1 MHFTEAEFK
10 KLSSTYGKY
19 AGWAIWNYSRSRD
32 IERSTSIIDDN
43 IALLNSRNVIVGL
56 NVSAPID
63 ILWSNF
69 RGGTHDRKLKYAF
82 NDTIRGS
89 YITDLYKGIVNPS
102 SVELDKYISKNPDIL
117 QENVQF
123 FLEEMK
129 SIRLSMES
137 RFIILGVENGI
148 LARHFNK
155 HFQRHFLS
163 NPVVYYRHYSSRG
176 TDKEWVEGIWRK
188 LDIQN
193 HFGSVLSKYKYVS
206 KD

>member
-1 MHFTEAEFK
+1 MKFSQEQFG
-10 KLSSTYGKY
+10 KLSSKYGTY
-19 AGWAIWNYSRSRD
+19 AGWAIWNYSRSREV
-32 IERSTSIIDDN
+32 ERSTDVIYEN

-56 NVSAPID
+56 NVSAPIE
-63 ILWSNF
+63 IQWSNF

-102 SVELDKYISKNPDIL
+102 SVELDRYISQNSTIL
-117 QENVQF
+117 QENVEL

-129 SIRLSMES
+129 SVQLNSES

-148 LARHFNK
+148 LAQHFKN
-155 HFQRHFLS
+155 HFQIHFPS

-176 TDKEWVEGIWRK
+176 TDQEWVEGIWRK

-193 HFGSVLSKYKYVS
+193 NYESVLSKYE
-206 KD
+206 